1 MRGVNLLLLLSA
13 LITVG
18 SLRPAGSALADDLS
32 LDRLERRLRA
42 VEPDLIA
49 LRRDLHRHPEISGEE
64 ERTAGVVARR
74 LRRLGLEVR
83 TGVGGHGVVGILR
96 GGQPGPR
103 IALRAD
109 MDAVRSDD
117 PDPVDFRSTV
127 AGTRHICG
135 HDIHVAVAVGV
146 AEALADQRKLLPGT
160 VVFVFQP
167 AEERATGARAMLA
180 DSVFREGLPE
190 AIYAVHTAPLE
201 VGTMGSMPG
210 VMLAGKD
217 GFTVVLEG
225 PAATLGEVARGL
237 ENTIRGLDTIE
248 RSAMF
253 TPQAAPFRIGQGM
266 RSTGDEGGTRWTLDG
281 RIAVSSDSL
290 RDDAERRLREAVT
303 ALSARGVR
311 GTLEY
316 RRREIAGLDND
327 PVLEE
332 RARGVLRATLGAES
346 FVPMT
351 RVVPA
356 FSEDFG
362 SFQAV
367 VPGVM
372 FWLGVA
378 NAEEGISGMPHS
390 PDYVADEDAIL
401 VGARALS
408 RVILGR

>member
-1 MRGVNLLLLLSA
+1 
-13 LITVG
+13 
-18 SLRPAGSALADDLS
+18 
-32 LDRLERRLRA
+32 
-42 VEPDLIA
+42 
-49 LRRDLHRHPEISGEE
+49 
-64 ERTAGVVARR
+64 
-74 LRRLGLEVR
+74 
-83 TGVGGHGVVGILR
+83 
-96 GGQPGPR
+96 
-103 IALRAD
+103 

-127 AGTRHICG
+127 TGTRHICG
-135 HDIHVAVAVGV
+135 HDVHVAVALGV

-180 DSVFREGLPE
+180 DSVFGDGLPE

-217 GFTVVLEG
+217 GFTIVLEG

-237 ENTIRGLDTIE
+237 EDTIRGLDTIE

-266 RSTGDEGGTRWTLDG
+266 RSTGDEGGTRWTLAG
-281 RIAVSSDSL
+281 RIAISSDSL
-290 RDDAERRLREAVT
+290 RDDAERRLREAVA
-303 ALSARGVR
+303 ALADRGVR

-327 PVLEE
+327 PALEL
-332 RARGVLRATLGAES
+332 RARVVLSGS
-346 FVPMT
+346 FDTERFMPGT
-351 RVVPA
+351 HVVPA

-378 NAEEGISGMPHS
+378 NAEKGLSGMPHS
-390 PDYVADEDAIL
+390 PDYVADEGAIL
-401 VGARALS
+401 VGSRALS
-408 RVILGR
+408 RVILGKVAPFTLKPVPAETSRGQ